1 MTGPIFKKP
10 KSKPDWHGPDALKEL
25 QQHLQTAVLVE
36 LYTIPLYLFAAYS
49 VKKEESANSILSER
63 F

>member
-10 KSKPDWHGPDALKEL
+10 KSKPDWHGPNALKEL

-49 VKKEESANSILSER
+49 LQKKESTKKILSE
-63 F
+63 